1 MGRRRTDGKPTKE
14 LIGLVNGYSSVGEPS
29 NSLCEDVHFVKPIT
43 GSSTV
48 SMTPKATTPAPPD
61 TLTAARVATAPVE
74 EVMGWLDSSAQGL
87 SSAEVS
93 ARRAHYG
100 PNAVRTHH
108 VNALAVLGRQLRSAV
123 LILLAATAVVSYF
136 LGDSLQAIIIGI
148 ILAASIGLGFV
159 NEYRA
164 ERAAAA
170 LHSGVRHAAFARRD
184 GAFIAI
190 DVTELVPGDV
200 IRLSLGEAVPA
211 DLRLIE
217 VTGLEC
223 NESILTGEST
233 DSEKSPQPVPAGAEL
248 AESSD
253 LAFMGTIVSAGEGT
267 GVVYATGRNAEFGRI
282 AAGLGER
289 QPETDF
295 QLGLRKFSYL
305 LLQVAIALTVLI
317 LVSNLLLRKPVI
329 DSVLFSLAIAVGITP
344 QLLPAVVSASLA
356 TGSRQLAKAKVL
368 VKRLVCIEDLGDI
381 DILITDKTG
390 TLTEGHISLV
400 DAVSPTGAHGDSV
413 LRLGLLATDVDPE
426 SGGVGAN
433 ALDAAL
439 WEYPNARDLV
449 GAGVQRVASVP
460 FDHVRRATSVLVD
473 DNGKR
478 VLVLKGAPEQVL
490 ARCQMTP
497 DATQHTLDA
506 LFSAGRRVVAV
517 ATKPAAEL
525 TTITADDE
533 SDLMLAGFVVFAD
546 EPKAAARQSLA
557 QLAALGIELKIA
569 TGDNPR
575 VAEKVCAD
583 LGLASKG
590 TITGAQLDTLGADEF
605 TAAAATNTIFAR
617 ISPEQKAQLI
627 TSARRTGRSVGFLG
641 DGVND
646 ALALHAADVGIS
658 VESATDVAKDA
669 ADVVLLEKDLG
680 VLATGV
686 AEGRRIFAN
695 TIKYVLMGTSSN
707 FGNMFSAAAAS
718 AMLPF
723 LPMLPS
729 QILLNNLL
737 YDSSQ
742 LAIPTDRVDEDQL
755 QAPSHWDIAFIRRFM
770 LIFGPISSL
779 FDFLTFG
786 LMLGVLHAG
795 VIEFRTGWFVESLA
809 TQTLIIFAIRTRK
822 VPFFRSRASVPLT
835 ITSLSVVA
843 IGVLITI
850 SPLAH
855 PLGFT
860 ALPLQF
866 FGALAGFVVVY
877 LILVE
882 FTKKWFYA
890 EQIRAAGKPHSH
902 PRPRTSH
909 SSPCRTVQSE
919 RRHRPTH
926 HTANAGLI
934 TVWHA
939 VPLGHRTL
947 R

>member
-1 MGRRRTDGKPTKE
+1 M
-14 LIGLVNGYSSVGEPS
+14 V
-29 NSLCEDVHFVKPIT
+29 
-43 GSSTV
+43 
-48 SMTPKATTPAPPD
+48 
-61 TLTAARVATAPVE
+61 
-74 EVMGWLDSSAQGL
+74 
-87 SSAEVS
+87 
-93 ARRAHYG
+93 
-100 PNAVRTHH
+100 
-108 VNALAVLGRQLRSAV
+108 
-123 LILLAATAVVSYF
+123 
-136 LGDSLQAIIIGI
+136 
-148 ILAASIGLGFV
+148 
-159 NEYRA
+159 
-164 ERAAAA
+164 
-170 LHSGVRHAAFARRD
+170 RRD

-190 DVTELVPGDV
+190 DVTKLVPGDV
-200 IRLSLGEAVPA
+200 VRLALGEAVPA

-233 DSEKSPQPVPAGAEL
+233 GSEKSPQPVPAGAEL
-248 AESSD
+248 AESTD
-253 LAFMGTIVSAGEGT
+253 LAFMGTIVSAGEGI

-295 QLGLRKFSYL
+295 QVGLRRFSYL
-305 LLQVAIALTVLI
+305 LLEVAIALTVLI
-317 LVSNLLLRKPVI
+317 LVSNLAMRKPLI

-390 TLTEGHISLV
+390 TLTEGRVSLV
-400 DAVSPTGAHGDSV
+400 DAVGPAGARSDSV
-413 LRLGLLATDVDPE
+413 LRLGLLATDVDAE

-439 WEYPNARDLV
+439 WESPRARDLV
-449 GAGVQRVASVP
+449 GGAVHRVATVP

-490 ARCQMTP
+490 ARCQMTAP
-497 DATQHTLDA
+497 AAQDTLAA
-506 LFSAGRRVVAV
+506 LFAAGRRVVAV
-517 ATKPAAEL
+517 AAKPATEL

-546 EPKAAARQSLA
+546 EPKVAARQSLA

-590 TITGAQLDTLGADEF
+590 TITGAELETLGDDEF
-605 TAAAATNTIFAR
+605 NDAAQNHTIFAR
-617 ISPEQKAQLI
+617 ISPEQKARLI

-658 VESATDVAKDA
+658 VDSATDVAKDA

-718 AMLPF
+718 ALLPF

-742 LAIPTDRVDEDQL
+742 LAIPTDRVDEEQL
-755 QAPSHWDIAFIRRFM
+755 QRRR
-770 LIFGPISSL
+770 IG
-779 FDFLTFG
+779 
-786 LMLGVLHAG
+786 
-795 VIEFRTGWFVESLA
+795 
-809 TQTLIIFAIRTRK
+809 
-822 VPFFRSRASVPLT
+822 
-835 ITSLSVVA
+835 TSLLS
-843 IGVLITI
+843 
-850 SPLAH
+850 
-855 PLGFT
+855 
-860 ALPLQF
+860 
-866 FGALAGFVVVY
+866 AG
-877 LILVE
+877 
-882 FTKKWFYA
+882 
-890 EQIRAAGKPHSH
+890 S
-902 PRPRTSH
+902 
-909 SSPCRTVQSE
+909 C
-919 RRHRPTH
+919 
-926 HTANAGLI
+926 
-934 TVWHA
+934 
-939 VPLGHRTL
+939 
-947 R
+947 

>member
-1 MGRRRTDGKPTKE
+1 MS
-14 LIGLVNGYSSVGEPS
+14 I
-29 NSLCEDVHFVKPIT
+29 
-43 GSSTV
+43 
-48 SMTPKATTPAPPD
+48 TPKAPIAALPE
-61 TLTAARVATAPVE
+61 TLTAEAVAAAPVD
-74 EVMGWLDSSAQGL
+74 EVMGWLDSSAGGL
-87 SSAEVS
+87 SSAQVA
-93 ARRAHYG
+93 ARLARYG
-100 PNAVRTHH
+100 PNAIRTHH
-108 VNALAVLGRQLRSAV
+108 VKVLAVLGRQLRSAV
-123 LILLAATAVVSYF
+123 LILLAGTAVVSYF
-136 LGDSLQAIIIGI
+136 LGDSIQAIIIGI
-148 ILAASIGLGFV
+148 ILAASIGLGFF

-170 LHSGVRHAAFARRD
+170 LHSGVRHTAFVRRDAAFVAT
-184 GAFIAI
+184 
-190 DVTELVPGDV
+190 DVTQLVPGDV

-211 DLRLIE
+211 DVRLIE

-223 NESILTGEST
+223 NESILTGESMG
-233 DSEKSPQPVPAGAEL
+233 SEKSPQPVPGGAEL
-248 AESSD
+248 AESAD
-253 LAFMGTIVSAGEGT
+253 LAFMGTIVSAGEGI
-267 GVVYATGRNAEFGRI
+267 GVVYATGRAAQFGRI

-289 QPETDF
+289 QPETEF
-295 QLGLRKFSYL
+295 QVGLRKFSYL

-390 TLTEGHISLV
+390 TLTEGRISLV
-400 DAVSPTGAHGDSV
+400 DAVTPTGMHSDAV
-413 LRLGLLATDVDPE
+413 LRLGLLASDVDLG
-426 SGGVGAN
+426 SGGVSAN
-433 ALDAAL
+433 PLDAAL
-439 WEYPNARDLV
+439 WESPRAIDLLGPTV
-449 GAGVQRVASVP
+449 RRVATVP
-460 FDHVRRATSVLVD
+460 FDHIRRATSVLVD
-473 DNGKR
+473 DYGKR
-478 VLVLKGAPEQVL
+478 VLVVKGAPEQVL
-490 ARCQMTP
+490 ARCEMSP
-497 DATQHTLDA
+497 EATQATLDA
-506 LFSAGRRVVAV
+506 LFAAGRRVVAV
-517 ATKPAAEL
+517 AAKPAAEL
-525 TTITADDE
+525 TTITAADE
-533 SDLMLAGFVVFAD
+533 SDLILAGFVVFAD

-557 QLAALGIELKIA
+557 RLAALGIELKVA

-590 TITGAQLDTLGADEF
+590 TVTGAQLEALGADEF
-605 TAAAATNTIFAR
+605 NAAAQNNSIFAR

-627 TSARRTGRSVGFLG
+627 TSMRHIGRSVGFLG

-658 VESATDVAKDA
+658 VDSATDVAKDA
-669 ADVVLLEKDLG
+669 ADVVLLEKDLD

-718 AMLPF
+718 ALLPF

-770 LIFGPISSL
+770 LTFGPISSL

-795 VIEFRTGWFVESLA
+795 ATEFRTGWFVESLA
-809 TQTLIIFAIRTRK
+809 TQTLIIFAIRTRR

-835 ITSLSVVA
+835 ITSLAVVVV
-843 IGVLITI
+843 GVLLTI
-850 SPLAH
+850 SPSARL
-855 PLGFT
+855 LGFT
-860 ALPLQF
+860 PLPLQF
-866 FGALAGFVVVY
+866 FGALAAFVVVY

-882 FTKKWFYA
+882 ITKKWFYA
-890 EQIRAAGKPHSH
+890 ESTRRTGLPHRTRGREHRIHRRAARFSH
-902 PRPRTSH
+902 
-909 SSPCRTVQSE
+909 
-919 RRHRPTH
+919 
-926 HTANAGLI
+926 AG
-934 TVWHA
+934 T
-939 VPLGHRTL
+939 
-947 R
+947 

>member
-1 MGRRRTDGKPTKE
+1 MSITPNAPAPALRDGLRAAVVAAAP
-14 LIGLVNGYSSVGEPS
+14 VGEV
-29 NSLCEDVHFVKPIT
+29 L
-43 GSSTV
+43 
-48 SMTPKATTPAPPD
+48 
-61 TLTAARVATAPVE
+61 
-74 EVMGWLDSSAQGL
+74 GWLDSSEQGL
-87 SSAEVS
+87 SSAEAS
-93 ARRAHYG
+93 ARRARYG

-108 VNALAVLGRQLRSAV
+108 VNPLAVLGRQLRSAV

-136 LGDSLQAIIIGI
+136 LGDSLQAIIIGV
-148 ILAASIGLGFV
+148 ILLASIGLGFI

-164 ERAAAA
+164 ELAAAA
-170 LHSGVRHAAFARRD
+170 LHSGVRHTAVARRD
-184 GAFIAI
+184 GTFVAI

-217 VTGLEC
+217 ATGLEC

-233 DSEKSPQPVPAGAEL
+233 GAEKSPKPVPAAAEL

-253 LAFMGTIVSAGEGT
+253 LAFMGTIVSAGEGI
-267 GVVYATGRNAEFGRI
+267 GLVYATGREAEFGRI

-295 QLGLRKFSYL
+295 QVGLRKFSYL

-317 LVSNLLLRKPVI
+317 LVTNLLLSKPVI

-356 TGSRQLAKAKVL
+356 TGSRKLAKAKVL

-400 DAVSPTGAHGDSV
+400 DGVGPTGAHSDSV

-439 WEYPNARDLV
+439 WESPGAKDLL
-449 GAGVQRVASVP
+449 GGGVQRVACVP
-460 FDHVRRATSVLVD
+460 FDHARRATSVLVD
-473 DNGKR
+473 DHGKR
-478 VLVLKGAPEQVL
+478 VLVVKGAPEQVL
-490 ARCQMTP
+490 ARCQDIP
-497 DATQHTLDA
+497 EGTQQTLDA
-506 LFSAGRRVVAV
+506 LFAAGRRVVAV
-517 ATKPAAEL
+517 AARPAPGL
-525 TTITADDE
+525 TAITEADE
-533 SDLMLAGFVVFAD
+533 SGLVLAGFVVFAD

-590 TITGAQLDTLGADEF
+590 TITGAQLEALGEDEF
-605 TAAAATNTIFAR
+605 SAAAQNHTIFAR
-617 ISPEQKAQLI
+617 ISPEQKAHLI
-627 TSARRTGRSVGFLG
+627 TSLRRSGRSIGFLG

-686 AEGRRIFAN
+686 SEGRRIFAN

-718 AMLPF
+718 ALLPF

-742 LAIPTDRVDEDQL
+742 LAIPTDNVDEDQL
-755 QAPSHWDIAFIRRFM
+755 QAPSHWNIAFIRRFM
-770 LIFGPISSL
+770 LTFGPISSL

-795 VIEFRTGWFVESLA
+795 ATEFRTGWFVESLA
-809 TQTLIIFAIRTRK
+809 TQTLIIFAIRTRM
-822 VPFFRSRASVPLT
+822 VPFFRSRASLPLT
-835 ITSLSVVA
+835 ITSFTVVA
-843 IGVLITI
+843 LGVAITI
-850 SPLAH
+850 SPLAG

-860 ALPLQF
+860 ALPLRF
-866 FGALAGFVVVY
+866 FGALAAFVLVY
-877 LILVE
+877 LVLVE
-882 FTKKWFYA
+882 VTKKWFYA
-890 EQIRAAGKPHSH
+890 ESVQAGGPPRRTRGHEHRIHRRAARFSH
-902 PRPRTSH
+902 LGPIGARPGR
-909 SSPCRTVQSE
+909 
-919 RRHRPTH
+919 
-926 HTANAGLI
+926 
-934 TVWHA
+934 
-939 VPLGHRTL
+939 
-947 R
+947 

>member
-1 MGRRRTDGKPTKE
+1 M
-14 LIGLVNGYSSVGEPS
+14 
-29 NSLCEDVHFVKPIT
+29 
-43 GSSTV
+43 
-48 SMTPKATTPAPPD
+48 SMTPKAPTPAPPD
-61 TLTAARVATAPVE
+61 TLTSARVAAAPVD
-74 EVMGWLDSSAQGL
+74 EVIGWLDSSAQGL

-93 ARRAHYG
+93 ARRARYG

-108 VNALAVLGRQLRSAV
+108 VKALAVFGRQLRSAV
-123 LILLAATAVVSYF
+123 LILLAGTAAVSYF
-136 LGDSLQAIIIGI
+136 LGDSLQAIIIGV
-148 ILAASIGLGFV
+148 ILAASIGLGFI

-170 LHSGVRHAAFARRD
+170 LHSGVRHTAVARRD
-184 GAFIAI
+184 GAFAAI

-200 IRLSLGEAVPA
+200 IRLSLGEVVPA

-223 NESILTGEST
+223 NESILTGESMG
-233 DSEKSPQPVPAGAEL
+233 SEKSPQPVPADAEL
-248 AESSD
+248 AESAD

-267 GVVYATGRNAEFGRI
+267 GVVYATGRSAEFGRI

-295 QLGLRKFSYL
+295 QVGLRKFSYL

-390 TLTEGHISLV
+390 TLTEGRISLV
-400 DAVSPTGAHGDSV
+400 DAVSPAGAHSDSV

-439 WEYPNARDLV
+439 WESPQAKDLV

-460 FDHVRRATSVLVD
+460 FDHIRRATSVLVD

-490 ARCQMTP
+490 ARCQSTP
-497 DATQHTLDA
+497 DSTQDTLDA

-517 ATKPAAEL
+517 AAKPAAEL
-525 TTITADDE
+525 TTITAEDE

-583 LGLASKG
+583 LGLTSKG
-590 TITGAQLDTLGADEF
+590 TITGAQLESLGDDEF
-605 TAAAATNTIFAR
+605 SAAAQNHTIFAR

-627 TSARRTGRSVGFLG
+627 TSARHTGRSVGFLG

-718 AMLPF
+718 ALLPF

-755 QAPSHWDIAFIRRFM
+755 QAPSHWNIAFIRRFM
-770 LIFGPISSL
+770 LTFGPISSL

-795 VIEFRTGWFVESLA
+795 ATEFRTGWFVESLA

-835 ITSLSVVA
+835 ITSLTVVVV
-843 IGVLITI
+843 GVLITI

-866 FGALAGFVVVY
+866 FGALVGFVVVY

-890 EQIRAAGKPHSH
+890 EPIHPGGPPRRTRGREHRIHRRAARFSH
-902 PRPRTSH
+902 PGAIAVRT
-909 SSPCRTVQSE
+909 
-919 RRHRPTH
+919 
-926 HTANAGLI
+926 
-934 TVWHA
+934 
-939 VPLGHRTL
+939 
-947 R
+947 

>member
-1 MGRRRTDGKPTKE
+1 
-14 LIGLVNGYSSVGEPS
+14 
-29 NSLCEDVHFVKPIT
+29 
-43 GSSTV
+43 
-48 SMTPKATTPAPPD
+48 
-61 TLTAARVATAPVE
+61 
-74 EVMGWLDSSAQGL
+74 
-87 SSAEVS
+87 
-93 ARRAHYG
+93 
-100 PNAVRTHH
+100 
-108 VNALAVLGRQLRSAV
+108 
-123 LILLAATAVVSYF
+123 
-136 LGDSLQAIIIGI
+136 
-148 ILAASIGLGFV
+148 
-159 NEYRA
+159 
-164 ERAAAA
+164 
-170 LHSGVRHAAFARRD
+170 
-184 GAFIAI
+184 
-190 DVTELVPGDV
+190 
-200 IRLSLGEAVPA
+200 
-211 DLRLIE
+211 
-217 VTGLEC
+217 
-223 NESILTGEST
+223 
-233 DSEKSPQPVPAGAEL
+233 
-248 AESSD
+248 
-253 LAFMGTIVSAGEGT
+253 
-267 GVVYATGRNAEFGRI
+267 
-282 AAGLGER
+282 
-289 QPETDF
+289 
-295 QLGLRKFSYL
+295 
-305 LLQVAIALTVLI
+305 
-317 LVSNLLLRKPVI
+317 
-329 DSVLFSLAIAVGITP
+329 
-344 QLLPAVVSASLA
+344 
-356 TGSRQLAKAKVL
+356 

-400 DAVSPTGAHGDSV
+400 DGVSPTGAHSDSV
-413 LRLGLLATDVDPE
+413 LRLGLLATDVDAN
-426 SGGVGAN
+426 SGGISAN

-439 WEYPNARDLV
+439 WESPRATDLV
-449 GAGVQRVASVP
+449 GAGVQRVACAP
-460 FDHVRRATSVLVD
+460 FDHIRRATSVLVD

-490 ARCQMTP
+490 ARCQSTP
-497 DATQHTLDA
+497 EATQHTLDA

-517 ATKPAAEL
+517 AAKPATEL

-583 LGLASKG
+583 LGLPSKG
-590 TITGAQLDTLGADEF
+590 TITGAQLETLGADEF
-605 TAAAATNTIFAR
+605 TDAAQNNTIFAR

-627 TSARRTGRSVGFLG
+627 TSARRSGRSVGFLG

-718 AMLPF
+718 ALLPF

-755 QAPSHWDIAFIRRFM
+755 QAPSHWNIAFIRRFM
-770 LIFGPISSL
+770 LTFGPISSL

-795 VIEFRTGWFVESLA
+795 ATEFRTGWFVESLA

-835 ITSLSVVA
+835 ITSLTVVVV
-843 IGVLITI
+843 GVLITI
-850 SPLAH
+850 SPLAR

-860 ALPLQF
+860 PLPWKF
-866 FGALAGFVVVY
+866 FAVLVVFVVVY

-882 FTKKWFYA
+882 LTKKWFYA
-890 EQIRAAGKPHSH
+890 EPIHPGGPPRRTRGREHRIHRRAARFTH
-902 PRPRTSH
+902 PGPIAART
-909 SSPCRTVQSE
+909 
-919 RRHRPTH
+919 
-926 HTANAGLI
+926 
-934 TVWHA
+934 
-939 VPLGHRTL
+939 
-947 R
+947 